1 MASTLR
7 MEFWFSNMSLK
18 KSKQD
23 LEYLLIP
30 TPEKSPN
37 RFEQLRLL
45 MLKLRSPEGCP
56 WDREQTLETLQKYVK
71 EEATEV
77 AEAMQNVYDDPSD
90 DNWNDLCVEVG
101 DLLLECLF
109 VAQFG
114 QEAGKFDIY
123 DALEAL
129 RKKMV
134 RRHPHVFSDVSAETS
149 DDVLKNW
156 EQIKQQEKT
165 R

>member
-1 MASTLR
+1 
-7 MEFWFSNMSLK
+7 MEFWFLNMSLNDK
-18 KSKQD
+18 KRD

-30 TPEKSPN
+30 TPEKSPS

-45 MLKLRSPEGCP
+45 MSKLRSQEGCP

-71 EEATEV
+71 EEAAEV
-77 AEAMQNVYDDPSD
+77 AEAMQKVYDDPSD
-90 DNWNDLCVEVG
+90 ENWKDLCDEIG

-114 QEAGKFDIY
+114 QEVGKFDIY
-123 DALEAL
+123 DSLEAL
-129 RKKMV
+129 RQKMV
-134 RRHPHVFSDVSAETS
+134 RRHPHVFSDVTAENS

-156 EQIKQQEKT
+156 EQIKQQEKK